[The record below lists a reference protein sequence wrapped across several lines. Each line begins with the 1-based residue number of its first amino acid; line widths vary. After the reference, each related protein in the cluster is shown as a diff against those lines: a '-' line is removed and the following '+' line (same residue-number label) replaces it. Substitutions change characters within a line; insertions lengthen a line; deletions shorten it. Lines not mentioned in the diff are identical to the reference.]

1 MRKTRLVEVVEF
13 YCDVCGSRCGSHVT
27 YTEAGGK
34 EHHACLTSSPTFVGG
49 GFPYRAQGA
58 S

>member
-34 EHHACLTSSPTFVGG
+34 EQPVSMCQRETH
-49 GFPYRAQGA
+49 
-58 S
+58 

>member
-34 EHHACLTSSPTFVGG
+34 EHHACLTSSPT
-49 GFPYRAQGA
+49 PNSYI
-58 S
+58 